1 MMPWRKKVIMRI
13 IVLVKQV
20 PDMENVTFDRVRGVV
35 DRNSAGTEIN
45 PFDLNALETA
55 VSIAEQNGAEVS
67 VLSMGPP
74 TCETA
79 LREAIARGADHGY
92 LLSDR
97 KFGGADVRAT
107 SMTLAAGIRKIG
119 DFDLILC
126 GMQTVDGDTGQ
137 VGAEVAEML
146 GIPHMSY
153 AEKLNAFDE
162 ETITVTS
169 SIWEGTYLRKMRF
182 PLLVTVTKE
191 INVPRMPTF
200 KNKMKARSAVIVK
213 WGAEDLAPDL
223 AEGESGLK
231 GSSTRVK
238 RIEVPPAAIREGR
251 HFRSGSVEA
260 LDTLVDVF
268 MDKKLIKEVNHD
280 A

>member
-1 MMPWRKKVIMRI
+1 MRI

-45 PFDLNALETA
+45 PFDLNALEAA
-55 VSIAEQNGAEVS
+55 VTIAEHTGAEVS

-79 LREAIARGADHGY
+79 LREAIARGADSGY

-97 KFGGADVRAT
+97 RFGGSDVRAT
-107 SMTLAAGIRKIG
+107 AMTLAAGIRKMG

-146 GIPHMSY
+146 DIPLISY

-162 ETITVTS
+162 ETITVTT
-169 SIWEGTYLRKMRF
+169 SIWEGTYLKKMKF

-200 KNKMKARSAVIVK
+200 RNKMKARSAVIVT
-213 WGAEDLAPDL
+213 WGSGDLYPHL
-223 AEGESGLK
+223 TEEQSGLK

-251 HFRSGSVEA
+251 HFRSGSSEA
-260 LDTLVDVF
+260 LDALVDVF
-268 MDKKLIKEVNHD
+268 RDKKLMEEVNHD

>member
-1 MMPWRKKVIMRI
+1 MRI

-20 PDMENVTFDRVRGVV
+20 PDMENVTFDRVKGVV

-55 VSIAEQNGAEVS
+55 VGIAEQNGASVS

-74 TCETA
+74 SCETA
-79 LREAIARGADHGY
+79 LRESIARGADAGY

-97 KFGGADVRAT
+97 KFGGSDVKAT
-107 SMTLAAGIRKIG
+107 AMTLAAGIRKVG

-137 VGAEVAEML
+137 VGAEIAEML
-146 GIPHMSY
+146 GIPHISY
-153 AEKLNAFDE
+153 AEKLNGFDE
-162 ETITVTS
+162 ESLTVTAN
-169 SIWEGTYLRKMRF
+169 IWEGTYLKKMKF

-200 KNKMKARSAVIVK
+200 KNKMKARSAVITK
-213 WGAEDLAPDL
+213 WGFEDLSPDL
-223 AEGESGLK
+223 AESQSGLK

-238 RIEVPPAAIREGR
+238 RIEVPPAAVREGR
-251 HFRSGSVEA
+251 FWRSGSPEA

-268 MDKKLIKEVNHD
+268 IEKKLMEGE
-280 A
+280 

>member
-1 MMPWRKKVIMRI
+1 MPWRKKVIMRI

-45 PFDLNALETA
+45 PFDLNALEAA
-55 VSIAEQNGAEVS
+55 VAIAEQNGAEVS

-74 TCETA
+74 SCETA
-79 LREAIARGADHGY
+79 LREAIARGADSGY

-97 KFGGADVRAT
+97 KFGGSDVRAT

-146 GIPHMSY
+146 GIPHVSY

-162 ETITVTS
+162 ETITVTT
-169 SIWEGTYLRKMRF
+169 SIWEGTYLKKMRF

-191 INVPRMPTF
+191 INVPRMPSF
-200 KNKMKARSAVIVK
+200 RSKMKARSAIIVK

-223 AEGESGLK
+223 TEGQAGLK

-238 RIEVPPAAIREGR
+238 RIEVPPAARREGR
-251 HFRSGSVEA
+251 HFRGESPEA
-260 LDTLVDVF
+260 LDALLDVF
-268 MDKKLIKEVNHD
+268 LEKKLMEGMNHD